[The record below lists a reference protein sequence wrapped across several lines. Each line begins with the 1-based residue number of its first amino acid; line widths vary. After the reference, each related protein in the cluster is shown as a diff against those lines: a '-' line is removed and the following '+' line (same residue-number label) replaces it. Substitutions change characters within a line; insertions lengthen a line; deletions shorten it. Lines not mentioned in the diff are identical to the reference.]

1 MSRLIDALR
10 ARARANDAVV
20 SLELII
26 SFFVWFASVLIFLN
40 MFFLL
45 GTSMMV
51 QTALGRTAQQ
61 TAALGCLSQAAHD
74 DFVTRQTGLGA
85 HSFELVAR
93 TPTVS
98 PDSYIFDRDSVVD
111 DNGGVQGLDASCD
124 VAGGLNQQRDQSA
137 VVTNG
142 EYIWLRTRYKQRI
155 IFAPGFSPD
164 VQMERSA
171 LVISQSLHSDPPGAT
186 KP

>member
-1 MSRLIDALR
+1 VSRLVGALR
-10 ARARANDAVV
+10 DRSRRNDGAV
-20 SLELII
+20 SLELMI

-61 TAALGCLSQAAHD
+61 TAALGCLSQAVHD

-93 TPTVS
+93 TPMVS
-98 PDSYIFDRDSVVD
+98 PDSYIFDRGSVVAD
-111 DNGGVQGLDASCD
+111 DGGLQGQDASCD
-124 VAGGLNQQRDQSA
+124 IADGLNAQRDQSS

-142 EYIWLRTRYKQRI
+142 EYIWLRVRYQQRI

-164 VQMERSA
+164 VQMQRSA